1 MDGGAMKEEAANATA
16 FSAGLPGTEHALDLD
31 LYSRNPTLHLVDI
44 DSNLLYE
51 RTSLKLLLIQV
62 QPKLTGNQVGE
73 RTGCNLYSN
82 PPFLS
87 PAFAPQMQI

>member
-1 MDGGAMKEEAANATA
+1 MEAANAPA

-51 RTSLKLLLIQV
+51 RTSLKLLLY
-62 QPKLTGNQVGE
+62 PKLTGNQVGE

>member
-1 MDGGAMKEEAANATA
+1 MEEEAANATA

-51 RTSLKLLLIQV
+51 RTSLKLLLY
-62 QPKLTGNQVGE
+62 PKLTGNQVGE